1 MKATLK
7 KINEHIATLTPH
19 LELFKGYGYFYFG
32 LTPDA
37 PPEVCEPPESIGI
50 CHLNHMSLEDW
61 KKHVE
66 WEIKEWEKNEYE
78 SH

>member
-1 MKATLK
+1 LKATLK

-50 CHLNHMSLEDW
+50 CHLNHMTLEDW
-61 KKHVE
+61 KKWVE
-66 WEIKEWEKNEYE
+66 FGIKEWEEKK
-78 SH
+78 